1 MYVRA
6 RASRPRCRPALF
18 CLALSFMSR
27 LSRRGASNA
36 VATPIVVAA
45 VFATAALAAPAV
57 AAAQVGSTT
66 DIVTGK
72 VVGAAGQPVVGAQ
85 VTVTSLETGVSRSRT
100 TNDKGTYTILFP
112 DGGGR
117 YRIVV
122 RAIGEQPRTLN
133 VQREGDE
140 DRLVANISLK
150 PTTTTLAGVRV
161 TARAPTQGGRGQ
173 EPGNS
178 ERTVSTEQA
187 LRLPVDATDPNAI
200 ASITPGVI
208 SQGGN
213 DTTQAGFSVA
223 GQRASQN
230 NVTLDGITFGGGS
243 FPQEAVRATRVI
255 TNTFDVARGQFSG
268 GQVASTTRAGT
279 NNLYVGGTYTLRA
292 PELQVTPDYNG
303 AYGSGYTSN
312 QLSGGVGGAFKQD
325 KAFYFLALQGSRR
338 TDPLTSLLGADPRAL
353 AGLGASSDSATRFL
367 AALAARGVPVTQAG
381 IPGSRVNDQMTGI
394 ARFDFNLS
402 ESQTLTLRGDYN
414 YRGQDATR
422 ISPFSVPTNG
432 GTSAN
437 RGGGLFASL
446 SSRFPNEVLGGSLLN
461 EGRVYVNRAS
471 NDATPYINIPGG
483 RVRVTS
489 TLADGT
495 TGISSFGFG
504 ANPGLPNEG
513 QTNYVEATDELSLL
527 TGNGAH
533 RIKLG
538 GLLNASRFA
547 QQTSVS
553 PYGTYTYNTL
563 ADFLNNTPA
572 LFQRTIGSPNVHGG
586 ALNVNGY
593 LGDTWRQS
601 RNFQLTYG
609 VRVEGTTYSGAP
621 AYNRSVDSAFG
632 LRTDRFP
639 GELRASPRVGF
650 TYTFFPDSAKQAA
663 AQARQA
669 TSGAP
674 SLFRGGPTLFV
685 RGGIGE
691 FRGRAPTGLFSSAQQ
706 GSGLPGD
713 QTQITCL
720 NPLGPDYA
728 SILAQGDAAIPTTCT
743 QRPDPSGF
751 VVPGQFASSAVPTIT
766 AFAPDFRSP
775 RSVRASLG
783 VTRRFWER
791 WTAGLDASYAWGV
804 SQYGVTDANLNTNTT
819 TSGFTLPLEANRPVF
834 VPTTAISPFTG
845 ATALSASRID
855 PAFGQVLD
863 VNSGLRSRNAQVTA
877 TLNGFTARGANFN
890 LSWTV
895 ARNRDQ
901 SSFAFG
907 SPAFAY
913 QQTTTRGNP
922 NVIAF
927 ASADQ
932 DIRHNIIGT
941 ATFPLNASFEV
952 TGIGRLQSGAPYS
965 PTVNGDV
972 NGDGARNDAAF
983 VFNPSTPG
991 LDTALANGMQRVLSS
1006 APSSARACLES
1017 QLGTVAGRNSCRGP
1031 WVPGLDVQFNY
1042 KPDRFGLA
1050 RRLTISTTLLNTL
1063 AGLDQLFH
1071 GSNDLRGW
1079 GQQVRPDQTLLAI
1092 RGFDPVTKQYTYQVN
1107 QRFGNTVGQ
1116 ASVFRQTFQLGIQ
1129 ARYVYG
1135 ANPFGGFGGGP
1146 GGGGDRG
1153 GPGGALAG
1161 LIGGGAPGAGGATP
1175 STALSASLNPAAKL
1189 IDLRD
1194 SLGLDSTQVR
1204 KLEPVRDS
1212 LAARYQRFRADL
1224 QAKVRKLGNNA
1235 DPAVIFSTIRPDLAR
1250 GRQLLEDAVQQSQAI
1265 LTPEQWAK
1273 VGDDVKNPFRQ
1284 AFGGP
1289 PGGGRP

>member
-1 MYVRA
+1 
-6 RASRPRCRPALF
+6 
-18 CLALSFMSR
+18 MSR
-27 LSRRGASNA
+27 HPRPGGS
-36 VATPIVVAA
+36 IV
-45 VFATAALAAPAV
+45 AALAVAAAAALPAV

-72 VVGAAGQPVVGAQ
+72 VVGTQGQPVANAQ
-85 VTVTSLETGVSRSRT
+85 VTVTSLETGVSRTRS
-100 TNDKGTYTILFP
+100 TNEKGTYTVLFP

-122 RAIGEQPRTLN
+122 RAIGQQPRTLN

-140 DRLVANISLK
+140 DRLVANVSLAQS
-150 PTTTTLAGVRV
+150 TTQLAPVRV
-161 TARAPTQGGRGQ
+161 TARAPTNNGRGQ

-178 ERTVSTEQA
+178 ERTVTTEQA
-187 LRLPVDATDPNAI
+187 LRLPVDATDPNAL
-200 ASITPGVI
+200 AAITPGVI

-213 DTTQAGFSVA
+213 DTTQAGFNVA

-230 NVTLDGITFGGGS
+230 NVTLDGITFGGAS

-268 GQVASTTRAGT
+268 GQVASTTRSGT

-292 PELQVTPDYNG
+292 PQLQVTPDYTG
-303 AYGSGYTSN
+303 AYGTGYTSN
-312 QLSGGVGGAFKQD
+312 QLSAGVGGAFAPN

-353 AGLGASSDSATRFL
+353 AGLGASSDSAARFL
-367 AALAARGVPVTQAG
+367 SALNTRGIPVSQAG
-381 IPGSRVNDQMTGI
+381 IPGTRVNDQVTGI

-402 ESQTLTLRGDYN
+402 ESQTLTLRGDL
-414 YRGQDATR
+414 RSQTQDATR
-422 ISPFSVPTNG
+422 ISPFAVPTNG
-432 GTSAN
+432 GQSTN

-446 SSRFPNEVLGGSLLN
+446 SSRFPNEVLGGALLN

-471 NDATPYINIPGG
+471 NNAQPYVEIPGG

-504 ANPGLPNEG
+504 SNAGLPNEG

-527 TGNGAH
+527 TGNGQH

-547 QQTSVS
+547 QQTATS

-563 ADFLNNTPA
+563 ADFLGNTPA
-572 LFQRTIGSPNVHGG
+572 LFQRTLQAPDVRGG
-586 ALNVNGY
+586 ALNLNAY

-621 AYNRSVDSAFG
+621 AYNHPVDSAFG

-639 GELRASPRVGF
+639 SELRASPRVGF

-669 TSGAP
+669 ATGAP

-685 RGGIGE
+685 RGGVGE
-691 FRGRAPTGLFSSAQQ
+691 FRGRAPTQLFSAAQQ

-720 NPLGPDYA
+720 DPVGPDYSA
-728 SILAQGDAAIPTTCT
+728 ILASGVSAIPTTCT
-743 QRPDPSGF
+743 QRPGTLF
-751 VVPGQFASSAVPTIT
+751 PGAVASSAVPSVT

-804 SQYGVTDANLNTNTT
+804 AQYGVTDANLNTAAG
-819 TSGFTLPLEANRPVF
+819 SGFTLAQEGNRPVF
-834 VPTTAISPFTG
+834 VSPTAISPLTG
-845 ATALSASRID
+845 ATSLAASRRD
-855 PAFGQVLD
+855 AAFGQVLD
-863 VNSGLRSRNAQVTA
+863 VSSGLRSRNAQVTA
-877 TLNGFTARGANFN
+877 SLNGISSRGAIFN

-901 SSFAFG
+901 SSYAFG
-907 SPAFAY
+907 PPAFGY
-913 QQTTTRGNP
+913 QQTPTRGNP
-922 NVIAF
+922 NLLPF

-932 DIRHNIIGT
+932 DIRHNLIGT
-941 ATFPLNASFEV
+941 ATFPLNPSFEV
-952 TGIGRLQSGAPYS
+952 TGIGRLTSGAPYT

-983 VFNPSTPG
+983 VFDPKAPG
-991 LDTALANGMQRVLSS
+991 LDPALAAAMQQVLAS

-1017 QLGTVAGRNSCRGP
+1017 QLGQVAGRNSCRGP

-1042 KPDRFGLA
+1042 KPDRLGLQ
-1050 RRLTISTTLLNTL
+1050 RRLTISATLLNTL

-1071 GSNDLRGW
+1071 GSSNLRGW

-1092 RGFDPVTKQYTYQVN
+1092 NGFNPTTQTYSYTVN
-1107 QRFGNTVGQ
+1107 QRFGNTTGQ

-1135 ANPFGGFGGGP
+1135 ANPFGAFGFGGGGP
-1146 GGGGDRG
+1146 GGGGPGGGGGGG
-1153 GPGGALAG
+1153 GPLAG
-1161 LIGGGAPGAGGATP
+1161 LLGGGQGGAAP
-1175 STALSASLNPAAKL
+1175 STALAASLNPAAKL

-1194 SLGLDSTQVR
+1194 SLGLDSAQVR

-1212 LAARYQRFRADL
+1212 LAARYQRFRTDL
-1224 QAKVRKLGNNA
+1224 RAKVQKLGSNP

-1250 GRQLLEDAVQQSQAI
+1250 GRQLLEEAVQQSQAI
-1265 LTPEQWAK
+1265 LTPAQWAK

>member
-1 MYVRA
+1 
-6 RASRPRCRPALF
+6 
-18 CLALSFMSR
+18 MSR
-27 LSRRGASNA
+27 STRHSASTAVAASIGAAVVFTTA
-36 VATPIVVAA
+36 VATAI
-45 VFATAALAAPAV
+45 AALPAI

-72 VVGAAGQPVVGAQ
+72 VVGTAGQPVAGAQ
-85 VTVTSLETGVSRSRT
+85 VTVTSLETGVNRTRT
-100 TNDKGTYTILFP
+100 TNDKGAYTVLFP

-117 YRIVV
+117 YRITV
-122 RAIGEQPRTLN
+122 RAIGEQPRSVN

-150 PTTTTLAGVRV
+150 PTTTQLAGVRV
-161 TARAPTQGGRGQ
+161 TARAPAQGGRRP
-173 EPGNS
+173 EPGSS
-178 ERTVSTEQA
+178 ERTVTTEQA

-230 NVTLDGITFGGGS
+230 NVTLDGITFGGSS

-268 GQVASTTRAGT
+268 GQVASTTRSGT
-279 NNLYVGGTYTLRA
+279 NTLYLGGTYTLRA
-292 PELQVTPDYNG
+292 PELQVTPDFTG
-303 AYGSGYTSN
+303 AYGNGYTSN
-312 QLSGGVGGAFKQD
+312 QLSAGVGGAFKQD
-325 KAFYFLALQGSRR
+325 KAFYFVALQGSRR

-367 AALAARGVPVTQAG
+367 AALNARGVPVTQSG
-381 IPGSRVNDQMTGI
+381 IPGSRVNDQFTGI
-394 ARFDFNLS
+394 TRLDFNLS
-402 ESQTLTLRGDYN
+402 ESQTLTLRGDYT

-432 GTSAN
+432 GQSSN
-437 RGGGLFASL
+437 HGGGLFASL
-446 SSRFPNEVLGGSLLN
+446 SSRFPNEVLGGALLN

-471 NDATPYINIPGG
+471 NNASPYIDIPGG

-527 TGNGAH
+527 TGGGAH

-547 QQTSVS
+547 QQTSTS

-563 ADFLNNTPA
+563 ADFLANTPA
-572 LFQRTIGSPNVHGG
+572 LFQRTIGAPNVHGG
-586 ALNVNGY
+586 ALNLNGY

-609 VRVEGTTYSGAP
+609 VRVEGTTYSGTP

-639 GELRASPRVGF
+639 SELRASPRVGF

-669 TSGAP
+669 ASGTP

-691 FRGRAPTGLFSSAQQ
+691 FRGRAPTSLFSAAQQ

-720 NPLGPDYA
+720 NPIGPDYA
-728 SILAQGDAAIPTTCT
+728 SILTQGASAISSTCT
-743 QRPDPSGF
+743 QRADPSGF
-751 VVPGQFASSAVPTIT
+751 TVPGAFASSAVPTVT

-804 SQYGVTDANLNTNTT
+804 AQYGVTDANLNT
-819 TSGFTLPLEANRPVF
+819 TSGFRLPQEGNRPVF

-845 ATALSASRID
+845 ATALSASRVD

-877 TLNGFTARGANFN
+877 SLNGISSRGAIFN
-890 LSWTV
+890 LSWTI

-901 SSFAFG
+901 SSFAYG

-927 ASADQ
+927 ATADQ
-932 DIRHNIIGT
+932 DIRHNLIGT

-952 TGIGRLQSGAPYS
+952 TGIGRLTSGAPYS

-983 VFNPSTPG
+983 VFNPNTPG
-991 LDTALANGMQRVLSS
+991 LDTALAAGMQRVLAS
-1006 APSSARACLES
+1006 APSSARACLEA

-1031 WVPGLDVQFNY
+1031 WVPGLDLQFNY
-1042 KPDRFGLA
+1042 KPDRFGLQ

-1071 GSNDLRGW
+1071 GSGDLRGW

-1092 RGFDPVTKQYTYQVN
+1092 RGFDPQSQRYIYQVN

-1146 GGGGDRG
+1146 GGGGGDRG

-1161 LIGGGAPGAGGATP
+1161 LIGGGAPGASGAAP

-1189 IDLRD
+1189 IELRD
-1194 SLGLDSTQVR
+1194 SLGLDSTQVHR
-1204 KLEPVRDS
+1204 LEPVRDS
-1212 LAARYQRFRADL
+1212 LAAQYQRFRTEL

-1250 GRQLLEDAVQQSQAI
+1250 GRQLLENAVQQSQAI
-1265 LTPEQWAK
+1265 LTPAQWAK